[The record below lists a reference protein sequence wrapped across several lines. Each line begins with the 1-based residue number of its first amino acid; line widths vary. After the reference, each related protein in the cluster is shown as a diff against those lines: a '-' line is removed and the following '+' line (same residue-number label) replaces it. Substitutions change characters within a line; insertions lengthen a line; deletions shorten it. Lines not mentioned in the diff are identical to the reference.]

1 MIGLLDYLKIDKFMV
16 MGLCIGNPLLW
27 TLIKHAPG
35 RVVVAVSAQPSGFRA
50 DLPDHFYKTNVVKWG
65 PDPCKHRPDIT
76 PDMIDKYLKK
86 MYLANPDLVFSVS
99 REFVRNC
106 PVPLLVMPDDTE
118 SHCYTVAM
126 EMVHLAPNAQVRLFP
141 WKDTK
146 GNVRLAARH
155 ARTFLRTNRPR
166 N

>member
-1 MIGLLDYLKIDKFMV
+1 MGERALREGLQISEGQGGHGVRLCVTPRVLSWEGAAVDIRTRSDLAVGHVDK
-16 MGLCIGNPLLW
+16 L
-27 TLIKHAPG
+27 
-35 RVVVAVSAQPSGFRA
+35 PSTG
-50 DLPDHFYKTNVVKWG
+50 PTEKQG

-86 MYLANPDLVFSVS
+86 MYLANPDLVLSVS

-126 EMVHLAPNAQVRLFP
+126 EMVHLAPNAQVSLFP

-146 GNVRLAARH
+146 ENVRLAARH